1 MRFAVWP
8 GAMSSSP
15 RAKIPGWV
23 GASRTLKF
31 DSQRNHRDHAMRR
44 WSKAGSKLCFAR
56 DSVTRRARPSM
67 GAPFSNR
74 LLAACK
80 KRDFLPF
87 LPRVFHAWSCQTE
100 SFPEGSRRDGE
111 RPPLK
116 IGPRASALG
125 PYVGA
130 GRDHLD
136 LDPPLV
142 NPSLL
147 ASPALFEGR
156 FTSPWDG

>member
-1 MRFAVWP
+1 MRFVVWP
-8 GAMSSSP
+8 GAMCSSP

-23 GASRTLKF
+23 GPSRTLKF

-67 GAPFSNR
+67 DGSVSEQVFSYLQKGTSSPFVPGFSTH
-74 LLAACK
+74 
-80 KRDFLPF
+80 
-87 LPRVFHAWSCQTE
+87 RVVKL
-100 SFPEGSRRDGE
+100 SRSSRGVAGDGE

-125 PYVGA
+125 PHVGA
-130 GRDHLD
+130 VRDHLD
-136 LDPPLV
+136 LDPP
-142 NPSLL
+142 PC
-147 ASPALFEGR
+147 
-156 FTSPWDG
+156 